1 MENSYYFIKSQSLHK
16 ELVEAFMATAG
27 EDASKQIKNL
37 LKLERYMETNFP
49 NHLKNNKDRRAGRL
63 FHGIYP
69 LT

>member
-1 MENSYYFIKSQSLHK
+1 MESSYHFIKCQSLHK

-27 EDASKQIKNL
+27 DDATKQIKDL
-37 LKLERYMETNFP
+37 LRLEKLMEANFP